1 MKKVFFSPFEAM
13 KKVLFFSLLI
23 GMIGLVSCGKR
34 GLDNDSIPIT
44 PVGME

>member
-1 MKKVFFSPFEAM
+1 M

-34 GLDNDSIPIT
+34 GLDNDSIPTT
-44 PVGME
+44 PMGTEQMPD